1 MREGGEG
8 GIEHAWNIDEV
19 DSTQAQRKKKKK
31 KEKTKHRWTRVPTL
45 DKLINQIRKQTI
57 DFNSKSSIFV
67 FSFFSQI
74 QMLCNIFFFFIFKR
88 DKIKSFIS
96 SGLPIEICETVR
108 RVNAF
113 HCAVAPSSLVWGVA
127 IRENMARYLNT
138 SHRHLAEKKIK
149 MYG

>member
-1 MREGGEG
+1 MREGGEEG

-74 QMLCNIFFFFIFKR
+74 QMLCNIFFF
-88 DKIKSFIS
+88 
-96 SGLPIEICETVR
+96 
-108 RVNAF
+108 
-113 HCAVAPSSLVWGVA
+113 
-127 IRENMARYLNT
+127 LNF
-138 SHRHLAEKKIK
+138 
-149 MYG
+149 